1 MAKAVRIELRH
12 LRYFVAIAEAG
23 GFSAAAAGLGI
34 QQPPLSQQIRD
45 LEESLG
51 FSVFVRDR
59 KGVTL
64 TAGGVTLLSHA
75 RKLLAAA
82 DQAIAESRMSAQGKA
97 GFLDLGF
104 TSSAVAHAGTPR
116 LIRQFRERFPKV
128 EVRFKEANAARL
140 TEMVDRG
147 DLDLAFLRRPVLDIA
162 GLRYQR
168 IDDES
173 MLLVLPHEHRLAVLA
188 GARVQPVRLASL
200 RDEPFILVRRPG
212 AMGMYSAFIEACR
225 HQGFEPRVVA
235 EVEQMLTNIAL
246 VAAGLGISVVPA
258 SMQGFH
264 ADSVQFRRMAGAG
277 LPADS
282 LSAPLNL
289 LTRQDNANP
298 ALTRFLE
305 LARAMN
311 PPVRRPAQRPSR
323 RSAAGRLTT
332 SRS

>member
-1 MAKAVRIELRH
+1 MAKSVRIELRH
-12 LRYFVAIAEAG
+12 LRYFAAIAEAG
-23 GFSAAAAGLGI
+23 SFSAAAAVLGI

-45 LEESLG
+45 LEQSLG
-51 FSVFVRDR
+51 FSVFERDR

-64 TAGGVTLLSHA
+64 TAGGETLLAHA
-75 RKLLAAA
+75 RELLAAA
-82 DQAIAESRMSAQGKA
+82 DRAIIESRMSAQGKA

-104 TSSAVAHAGTPR
+104 TSSAVSHAGTPR
-116 LIRQFRERFPKV
+116 LIRHFRERFPKV

-140 TEMVDRG
+140 TEMVNRG
-147 DLDLAFLRRPVLDIA
+147 DIDLAFLRRPVLDIA

-168 IDDES
+168 VDDEP
-173 MLLVLPHEHRLAVLA
+173 MLLVLPHQHRLAVTEGKRA
-188 GARVQPVRLASL
+188 SPVRLGSL
-200 RDEPFILVRRPG
+200 RDESFILVRRPG
-212 AMGMYSAFIEACR
+212 AMGMYSAFIDACR

-264 ADSVQFRRMAGAG
+264 ADSVQCRRMAGAG
-277 LPADS
+277 LPDDS

-298 ALTRFLE
+298 ALARLLE
-305 LARAMN
+305 LAGELTQ
-311 PPVRRPAQRPSR
+311 PAR
-323 RSAAGRLTT
+323 RSAASRVRA

>member
-12 LRYFVAIAEAG
+12 LRYFVSIAEAG
-23 GFSAAAAGLGI
+23 SFSAAAARLGI

-51 FSVFVRDR
+51 FSVFERDR

-64 TAGGVTLLSHA
+64 TAGGTTLLVHA
-75 RKLLAAA
+75 RKLLSAA

-97 GFLDLGF
+97 GFVDLGF

-116 LIRQFRERFPKV
+116 LIRQFRERYPKV

-140 TEMVDRG
+140 TEMVNRG
-147 DLDLAFLRRPVLDIA
+147 DIDLAFLRRPVLDIA
-162 GLRYQR
+162 GLRYQQ
-168 IDDES
+168 IADES
-173 MLLVLPHEHRLAVLA
+173 MLLVLPHGHPLAAKSDRPVPPVQLA
-188 GARVQPVRLASL
+188 KL
-200 RDEPFILVRRPG
+200 RDESFILVRRPG
-212 AMGMYSAFIEACR
+212 AMGMYSAFIAACR
-225 HQGFEPRVVA
+225 QQGFEPRVVA

-246 VAAGLGISVVPA
+246 VAAGLGISVVPG

-264 ADSVQFRRMAGAG
+264 ADSVQFRRMTGRG
-277 LPADS
+277 LPDGA

-289 LTRQDNANP
+289 LTRQDNTNP
-298 ALTRFLE
+298 ALARLLE
-305 LARAMN
+305 LAAEGE
-311 PPVRRPAQRPSR
+311 RPAR
-323 RSAAGRLTT
+323 RSSVRV